1 MDSANVNRA
10 VNSLRIRVKS
20 ETMDLEFLLEISV
33 VSHRW
38 SEVCMASGVYSTD
51 DI

>member
-20 ETMDLEFLLEISV
+20 ETMDLEFLLRDLCCLTQMV
-33 VSHRW
+33 R
-38 SEVCMASGVYSTD
+38 GVHGEWCLFH
-51 DI
+51 